1 MAAVPDSS
9 TWVPETRYARNGD
22 VHIAYQVFGEGEI
35 TFVGLPGIVSN
46 LEVGWEDPELRRFM
60 TGIAS
65 FARYVTYDKRG
76 QGMSDPDA
84 GVPTLDDRLGDLEA
98 GGVAEALTPRFSV
111 VSGGVACVVG
121 AVLLALALPGF
132 RTQRAASDARIG
144 ESRTDG

>member
-1 MAAVPDSS
+1 MGVVPDSS

-22 VHIAYQVFGEGEI
+22 VHIAYQVFGEGEL

-65 FARYVTYDKRG
+65 FARYVIYDKRG

-98 GGVAEALTPRFSV
+98 VLDAVGAEQVALGGVSEGGSTAAMFAATYPER
-111 VSGGVACVVG
+111 VSHLSYVRLVRLDRPG
-121 AVLLALALPGF
+121 AW
-132 RTQRAASDARIG
+132 
-144 ESRTDG
+144 